1 MIEWTLELLSRT
13 VGYDV
18 VGKCRA
24 SRRYQGSGLEIM
36 YSAIS
41 APYSEDWNA
50 CNSCSGTVI

>member
-41 APYSEDWNA
+41 APYNEDWNA
-50 CNSCSGTVI
+50 CN